1 MIHLIPLD
9 EPTLDGL
16 IRDLAGGLRAL
27 VTNGPEVETFLLPI
41 LVPSRDFQR
50 SAGSVAPWLGY
61 LAVERDDGRMV
72 GVCTFKGCPNETGE
86 VEIAYR
92 TVPEFEGLG
101 YATEMARTLVG
112 IAFLSSSVRRVTAH
126 TLPES
131 CVSTRVLR
139 NAGMRH
145 VGEKLDPEDGRVLR
159 WEIAKPES
167 PLPHHRNTA

>member
-27 VTNGPEVETFLLPI
+27 VSNGPEVETFLLPM

-50 SAGSVAPWLGY
+50 LAGSVAPWLGY

-72 GVCTFKGCPNETGE
+72 GVCAFKGCPSETGE
-86 VEIAYR
+86 VEIAYA

-112 IAFLSSSVRRVTAH
+112 IAFLSSSVRRVTAR

-145 VGEKLDPEDGRVLR
+145 VGERLDAEDGRVLR
-159 WEIAKPES
+159 WEIAKPAEFS
-167 PLPHHRNTA
+167 TATQ